1 MRQSV
6 PPTVAGPDFR
16 YAEADDASLARDLE
30 MVAKKI
36 ADVTRKATRERD
48 LDAISATDSGAQE
61 RRTREAA
68 EKIAAARDLAPQR
81 TERSEGRFSDAG
93 RLAPDAQD
101 RTAGMLTDALAAVTR
116 RLDEIERK
124 ITEPQQPSLEAA
136 MTAVGGSRRR

>member
-68 EKIAAARDLAPQR
+68 EKIAAARDRRRNGRNAARGASATPAASPR
-81 TERSEGRFSDAG
+81 T
-93 RLAPDAQD
+93 P
-101 RTAGMLTDALAAVTR
+101 RTARPAC
-116 RLDEIERK
+116 
-124 ITEPQQPSLEAA
+124 
-136 MTAVGGSRRR
+136 